1 MKSALTII
9 KSPEH
14 LKELDLNPY
23 NCGSYVITTENEI
36 HSVEHVLNNWDE
48 LKEET
53 MLYNIFWEG
62 VKGQTG
68 LITEEG
74 EEIKPVY
81 EYEI

>member
-1 MKSALTII
+1 MKSVLTII

-14 LKELDLNPY
+14 LKRLDLNPY
-23 NCGSYVITTENEI
+23 NYGSYVITTSNEI
-36 HSVEHVLNNWDE
+36 HSVEYVLNNWDE
-48 LKEET
+48 LSTET
-53 MLYNIFWEG
+53 MLYNIYWEG

-81 EYEI
+81 EYDI

>member
-1 MKSALTII
+1 MKSELTII
-9 KSPEH
+9 ESREH
-14 LKELDLNPY
+14 LKRIDTNPY
-23 NCGSYVITTENEI
+23 NYGSYVITTSNEI
-36 HSVEHVLNNWDE
+36 HTVEYVLNNWDE

-81 EYEI
+81 EYEV

>member
-1 MKSALTII
+1 MNSALTII

-14 LKELDLNPY
+14 LKRLNLNPY
-23 NCGSYVITTENEI
+23 NCGSYVITTGNEV
-36 HSVEHVLNNWDE
+36 HSVEHVLSNWDE
-48 LKEET
+48 LKKET

>member
-1 MKSALTII
+1 MKSELTII
-9 KSPEH
+9 NSLEH
-14 LKELDLNPY
+14 LKRLDTNPY
-23 NCGSYVITTENEI
+23 NCGSYVITLNNDI

-48 LKEET
+48 LNTET
-53 MLYNIFWEG
+53 MLYNIYWEG